1 MSDGLEELIKQD
13 DDEATRRSSESE
25 QEPATGE
32 PSSQTESF
40 SQSVTGQ
47 STASS
52 PSRGTDSSTTETTA
66 GQTVLELPSRQRTY
80 RSRGL
85 EIVAAG
91 MLSLSVLLG
100 TGAGV
105 LLATPLVVTIL
116 YYRVTSL
123 PELTLSATRE
133 FSQVAAVPG
142 DRVTVSVTVTNDSER
157 SIPDLRVRDVVPD
170 GIPVVEGSP
179 MATFALQPGA
189 SETVTYTVRAR
200 RGRHTFDSVEVV
212 CRNASGSAREQRTL
226 RAQRTLVSEVSVE
239 SLPLAPRA
247 SQYTGRMQTSAGGSG
262 VEFYSTR
269 EYHPADSPRNIDWR
283 RYAKTGEFT
292 TIQYKDARAASIHLI
307 VDSRRTADEQ
317 VDGDQVTTREMCL
330 YAAELI
336 AENLMESRH
345 EVGLTT
351 VGDDINT
358 ALPEKNPQQYQ
369 RLRRALADSSRSPSR
384 SIAGSGS
391 SSAGPSSAG
400 PSSAEAAVP
409 TLSLADDFLGRTDS
423 HTQFVCV
430 TGLYDDSFEA
440 FLSRLGSFDR
450 PVFLITPDH
459 NVAQT
464 AGSQLTVLQREMR
477 LDSLRRAGVTVLEWD
492 TEEPLRLALKRLGGV
507 WS

>member
-1 MSDGLEELIKQD
+1 MSDGLEELIKRD
-13 DDEATRRSSESE
+13 DDEATRSSSKSKK
-25 QEPATGE
+25 EPAT
-32 PSSQTESF
+32 
-40 SQSVTGQ
+40 
-47 STASS
+47 
-52 PSRGTDSSTTETTA
+52 

-91 MLSLSVLLG
+91 MLSLAVLLG
-100 TGAGV
+100 TGPGV

-123 PELTLSATRE
+123 PEVRLSARRE

-142 DRVTVSVTVTNDSER
+142 DKVNVSVTVTNDSER
-157 SIPDLRVRDVVPD
+157 SIPDIRVRDVVPD
-170 GIPVVEGSP
+170 GIPVVEGSST
-179 MATFALQPGA
+179 ATFALQPGA

-200 RGRHTFDSVEVV
+200 RGRHTFDSVEVI

-226 RAQRTLVSEVSVE
+226 SAQRTLVSEVSVE
-239 SLPLAPRA
+239 SIPLAPRA
-247 SQYTGRMQTSAGGSG
+247 SQYTGRMQTSTGGSG
-262 VEFYSTR
+262 VEFHSTR

-292 TIQYKDARAASIHLI
+292 TIQYKNARAASIHLI
-307 VDSRRTADEQ
+307 VDTRRMAGEQ

-336 AENLMESRH
+336 GENLMESRH
-345 EVGLTT
+345 KVGLTT

-358 ALPEKNPQQYQ
+358 SLPEKNPQQYQ
-369 RLRRALADSSRSPSR
+369 RIRRALADSSRSQSAPGSVSPS
-384 SIAGSGS
+384 ATHS
-391 SSAGPSSAG
+391 STE
-400 PSSAEAAVP
+400 EAAP
-409 TLSLADDFLGRTDS
+409 TTTLADDFLGRTDS

-440 FLSRLGSFDR
+440 FLSRLGRFDR

-477 LDSLRRAGVTVLEWD
+477 LDSLQRAGVTVLEWD